1 MATKTFSVN
10 NYVAQ
15 MGFKSSASWSG
26 VSITIQG
33 YLTCYGAD
41 GYRFIVYGLHP
52 SSPVPGPV
60 YIEANKVGAIFIP
73 FSDLSNYIDLVRNE
87 KPIYAYMNSTTPNW
101 NSLRTSAEPVGEEEG
116 N

>member
-1 MATKTFSVN
+1 MATKNFSVS

-26 VSITIQG
+26 VSILIQG
-33 YLTCYGAD
+33 YLTCYSSD

-52 SSPVPGPV
+52 ASPVPAPV

-73 FSDLSNYIDLVRNE
+73 FNELSNYIDLVRNE
-87 KPIYAYMNSTTPNW
+87 KPIYAYMNSSSPNW
-101 NSLRTSAEPVGEEEG
+101 NSLRTSSEPVGEEEG